1 VVSACARGRARV
13 HVGERAFT
21 WASARARGRAR
32 VVHVGE
38 SVCTW
43 ASARARW
50 RARVHVGE
58 RACTWASARSR
69 GRAWLL
75 LLLLRLLRRRL
86 LLLLLLLRLLRLLR
100 TATRRFEHDAR
111 ADSGGGGSDGGGD
124 GDGGDGGNG
133 DGGGG
138 GGGGD
143 GGGGGGGGD
152 GGGRAW
158 LRALVHATTPAQPWP
173 LSLPRKAPIGSRVRE
188 DVATGA
194 RVKTARKWRIRWADV
209 VRLDSC
215 GAPTRPDTM
224 ESTRAM
230 EREAATSA
238 AAACAAGRGGD
249 EWCARCAACGPA
261 AWV

>member
-1 VVSACARGRARV
+1 
-13 HVGERAFT
+13 
-21 WASARARGRAR
+21 
-32 VVHVGE
+32 
-38 SVCTW
+38 
-43 ASARARW
+43 
-50 RARVHVGE
+50 
-58 RACTWASARSR
+58 
-69 GRAWLL
+69 
-75 LLLLRLLRRRL
+75 LLLRLLL
-86 LLLLLLLRLLRLLR
+86 LLLLRLLR

-143 GGGGGGGGD
+143 GGGGGGGGDGGGGGGGD